1 MEENTPLPGKE
12 GDTRIPSHASDSET
26 LLRVWGGVTT
36 DGVAFID
43 GDGVIKGHNKPLE
56 RLFGYTDEEIQG
68 KNLASILCISTE
80 SHGPL
85 GFLGWLDSHA
95 PEPESGGLEVQ
106 AKHQDGTQLDI
117 AFSAARIPFSGK
129 VRYACLL
136 RDITQEKAVRALAE
150 SYAHQIGKKNESLA
164 RALVAAHSAA
174 QAKTDFLAMMS
185 HEVRTPM
192 NGIIGMTHILLES
205 DLDLHQREI
214 AETIRNCSDGL
225 LSIINDILD
234 FSKIDAGKLDLE
246 MIDFDIRTAVEETVN
261 LLAPKA
267 AEKGVELA
275 CLFHHRLPCM
285 VRGDPGRIRQVLLN
299 YLSNAIKFTSA
310 GDILVSVMLDD
321 RSDSDASLHFEVKDT
336 GIGIPNDRLNR
347 LFKPFSQTDASI
359 SRRFGGTGLGLAICK
374 RLAELMG
381 GEVGVESEEGS
392 GSTFWFNAVVGLSK
406 ENDTLPSV
414 EGLTGIKVLVI
425 DQSPTYQ
432 RVLRYYLQ
440 TWQCIF
446 EVASSGKQALE
457 MILEHDQAG
466 NPFNVVLVELLLSD
480 MTGEELGRNVGR
492 LKLDHIPALIMIANW
507 GKPGDAQVMRAAG
520 FTGYLTKPVR
530 HCHLK
535 ECLSTLIGLDKASSG
550 NKENWPFVT
559 RFTLAENERRRSA
572 RILLAEDNNVNQ
584 RIAARMLDKLGY
596 RCDIA
601 SNGFEVLE
609 AVRESPY
616 DLILMDCQMPGMD
629 GFEAT
634 EKLREQESATSSKR
648 LPIVAMTASSMDGD
662 RRRCL
667 RIGMDDFLSKP
678 ISLVELGAALEKWI
692 HSSPHPP
699 QQPDSSCTP
708 TKAASTTAIRH

>member
-1 MEENTPLPGKE
+1 MEVNTPLQGEK
-12 GDTRIPSHASDSET
+12 GDTQIPSLESDSET
-26 LLRVWGGVTT
+26 LLRVLGGLTT

-43 GDGVIKGHNKPLE
+43 GNGVIKGHNKPLE
-56 RLFGYTDEEIQG
+56 RLFGYPDEELQG
-68 KNLASILCISTE
+68 KNLASFLCISEE
-80 SHGPL
+80 SLGPM
-85 GFLGWLDSHA
+85 GFSGWLDSHT

-106 AKHQDGTQLDI
+106 GIHQDGTQLDLT
-117 AFSAARIPFSGK
+117 FSAARIPFSGK

-136 RDITQEKAVRALAE
+136 RDITHEKAVRALAD

-174 QAKTDFLAMMS
+174 QAKTQFLAMMS
-185 HEVRTPM
+185 HEIRTPM
-192 NGIIGMTHILLES
+192 NGIIGMTNILLES
-205 DLDLHQREI
+205 DLDPNQREV
-214 AETIRNCSDGL
+214 ADTIRNCSDGL

-234 FSKIDAGKLDLE
+234 FSKIDAGKLELE

-261 LLAPKA
+261 LLTPKA

-275 CLFHHRLPCM
+275 CLFHHRLPSW

-299 YLSNAIKFTSA
+299 YLSNAIKYTSA

-321 RSDSDASLHFEVKDT
+321 RSESDASLHFEVKDT
-336 GIGIPNDRLNR
+336 GIGIPSDRLNR

-392 GSTFWFNAVVGLSK
+392 GSTFWFNAVVGISK
-406 ENDTLPSV
+406 ENDTLPSI

-446 EVASSGKQALE
+446 EVASSGNQALE
-457 MILEHDQAG
+457 MIREHDEAG
-466 NPFNVVLVELLLSD
+466 NPFNIVLVELLLSD

-492 LKLDHIPALIMIANW
+492 LNLNHNPALIMIANW

-530 HCHLK
+530 HSHLK
-535 ECLSTLIGLDKASSG
+535 ECLSTLIGLDKTSSG
-550 NKENWPFVT
+550 RKDNRPFVT

-572 RILLAEDNNVNQ
+572 KILLAEDNHVNQ
-584 RIAARMLDKLGY
+584 RVAARMLDKLGY
-596 RCDIA
+596 RCDVA
-601 SNGFEVLE
+601 SNGIEVLQ

-616 DLILMDCQMPGMD
+616 DLILMDCQMPDMD

-634 EKLREQESATSSKR
+634 EKLREQENNTSSKH
-648 LPIVAMTASSMDGD
+648 LPIVAMTASLMDGD
-662 RRRCL
+662 RKRCL
-667 RIGMDDFLSKP
+667 SIGMDDFLSKP
-678 ISLVELGAALEKWI
+678 IDLIELRAALEKWI
-692 HSSPHPP
+692 HSSPPP
-699 QQPDSSCTP
+699 IKQTDPSCSTS
-708 TKAASTTAIRH
+708 KSASTAKSTH